1 MNQWLF
7 SAIGEVCESD
17 IQQAQQQ
24 QDQLTKP
31 QGSLGLLESL
41 AVTIASLQKT
51 ASPSVNKAQI
61 IIYAADH
68 GIAQENVSAFPQAV
82 TAEMVKNF
90 SSGGAAISVL
100 SQQHNL
106 PLEVINLGLVS
117 SLPDLDCVVQQ
128 SIAPGTKNF
137 LQQQAMTA
145 EQLSKAFTIAKNK
158 VDQAKATA
166 CECLIAGEMAIAN
179 TTSATALICA
189 LQDIAPEDITGAG
202 TGLDTKG
209 IEHKINIIK
218 ASLKYHKKHLNSP
231 LDILQCLGG
240 FEIAALVATYIR
252 SAQQGIVVIVDGFI
266 CSAAA
271 LFAIDINPQCKTW
284 LISSHQSAEQ
294 GHKKVL
300 ALMAVKPLLDLNMR
314 LGEASGAALAY
325 PIIRSACL
333 LHNNM
338 ASFASAAVSNKQK

>member
-7 SAIGEVCESD
+7 AAIDKVSESA
-17 IQQAQQQ
+17 IQQAQQH

-31 QGSLGLLESL
+31 QGSLGLLESI

-51 ASPSVNKAQI
+51 DSPSVNKAQI

-90 SSGGAAISVL
+90 SSGGAAVSVL
-100 SQQHNL
+100 SEQHKL

-117 SLPDLDCVVQQ
+117 GLPDLRYVVEQC
-128 SIAPGTKNF
+128 IAPGTKNF
-137 LQQQAMTA
+137 LQQQAMTT
-145 EQLSKAFTIAKNK
+145 EQLNQAFSIAKNK
-158 VDQAKATA
+158 VDQAKSVG

-179 TTSATALICA
+179 TTSAAALICA
-189 LQDIAPEDITGAG
+189 LQDIAPQDISGAG
-202 TGLDTKG
+202 TGLDSKG
-209 IEHKINIIK
+209 IQHKIDIIK
-218 ASLKYHKKHLNSP
+218 ASLIYHKNNLSSP
-231 LDILQCLGG
+231 LECLQCLGG

-266 CSAAA
+266 CTAAA
-271 LFAIDINPQCKTW
+271 LFACHINPSCKAW
-284 LISSHQSAEQ
+284 FIFSHQSAEQ
-294 GHKKVL
+294 GHKNVL
-300 ALMAVKPLLDLNMR
+300 ALMAVKPLLDFNMR

-325 PIIRSACL
+325 PLIRSACL
-333 LHNNM
+333 LHSNM
-338 ASFASAAVSNKQK
+338 ASFASAAVSNKQQ